1 MSLAD
6 TRAFETL
13 KGFNNEKFNA
23 IIVRSLSNN
32 IPDFPMK
39 KKRGGGASEK
49 NKNLL
54 TVETV

>member
-1 MSLAD
+1 MSSAD

-39 KKRGGGASEK
+39 KKRGGTSEK

>member
-39 KKRGGGASEK
+39 KKRGGGTSEK